1 MGAGLGLS
9 HSEVSLLLSGMSTPE
24 QVQQNLQAASR
35 SGPNMLS
42 EADLGVVT
50 RVRDAYNALTR
61 VPCTACRYC
70 MPCPQGVNIPGL
82 FDLANEGSMFGNWN
96 VQRKRY
102 EHMKNEGAAAD
113 KCIRCGLC
121 ETKCPQH
128 IAIGDELA
136 SADKELT

>member
-1 MGAGLGLS
+1 
-9 HSEVSLLLSGMSTPE
+9 
-24 QVQQNLQAASR
+24 
-35 SGPNMLS
+35 
-42 EADLGVVT
+42 
-50 RVRDAYNALTR
+50 
-61 VPCTACRYC
+61 